1 MLVGHPQAP
10 ACATTR
16 KECRLQTPSLV
27 YGKDRQTDDDRN
39 QDVTMLQMVV
49 PATLLSFF
57 FFTSGL
63 NPALQL
69 CKGTRNA
76 YKFRTGRSNF

>member
-10 ACATTR
+10 ICATTR
-16 KECRLQTPSLV
+16 KECRLQTPSSV

-57 FFTSGL
+57 FFYFWIESCFTIM
-63 NPALQL
+63 QRD
-69 CKGTRNA
+69 KKRV
-76 YKFRTGRSNF
+76 